1 MTRFYLYLLLLL
13 CFPSQ
18 ALTVH
23 QLISDGVVLQRNQPI
38 PVKGTTNSQYVS
50 LWLNDKKIETIS
62 TSDNQ
67 WIVTLP
73 PQPAGGPFTLTIKA
87 DEERV
92 INDVYFGDV
101 YLASGQSNM
110 ELTMARIEE
119 AYPDDVNDANFP
131 LVREFTVADT
141 YRFDAENSDYA
152 EGQWLQA
159 TPENIRQLS
168 AVAYYFARHLHL
180 SENVPIGIINAAL
193 GGSPI
198 EAWMAKSSLKPY
210 PQDIAAGEYYANPD
224 NIKTTKESERK
235 AQDDWYKNVNANDK
249 GLQGTSWF
257 SPELN
262 DGNWENIDMPGNLPG
277 FNSGFAGVW
286 WLRKH
291 VHLNDIPDEP
301 VILRLGRIVDADEAY
316 VNGVKVGN
324 TTYQYPPRRYTV
336 PKSALKKG
344 DNIIAIRVI
353 SNGGNSGFITDKPY
367 FLGTDEEHSVSLEGT
382 WQYKVSHQTS
392 NTPSTTFIRWKPM
405 GLFNAMIA
413 PAAGFPLSGVLWYQG
428 ESNASRPADYSD
440 KLTAMMELWRSRWQ
454 QPSLPF
460 FIVQLTNFMQRQSEP
475 VESSWAELREQQAKA
490 SNTPNTA
497 LIVTID
503 IGEWNDIHPVNKRE
517 VGRRLALAAK
527 NMVYQRDVSYQGPKV
542 LSVEHKDNRIVLT
555 FDSELDKAR
564 IEGDLDHNFA
574 AAGMDDAFFWVK
586 ATVNGN
592 QVYLQH
598 PSINKTV
605 KLRYAWG
612 DNPAASLY
620 NREGLPVAPFEL
632 IVSH

>member
-119 AYPDDVNDANFP
+119 AYPDDVNDANLP

-249 GLQGTSWF
+249 GLQGTS
-257 SPELN
+257 
-262 DGNWENIDMPGNLPG
+262 
-277 FNSGFAGVW
+277 
-286 WLRKH
+286 
-291 VHLNDIPDEP
+291 
-301 VILRLGRIVDADEAY
+301 
-316 VNGVKVGN
+316 
-324 TTYQYPPRRYTV
+324 
-336 PKSALKKG
+336 LKKG
-344 DNIIAIRVI
+344 
-353 SNGGNSGFITDKPY
+353 
-367 FLGTDEEHSVSLEGT
+367 
-382 WQYKVSHQTS
+382 
-392 NTPSTTFIRWKPM
+392 
-405 GLFNAMIA
+405 
-413 PAAGFPLSGVLWYQG
+413 
-428 ESNASRPADYSD
+428 
-440 KLTAMMELWRSRWQ
+440 
-454 QPSLPF
+454 
-460 FIVQLTNFMQRQSEP
+460 
-475 VESSWAELREQQAKA
+475 
-490 SNTPNTA
+490 
-497 LIVTID
+497 
-503 IGEWNDIHPVNKRE
+503 
-517 VGRRLALAAK
+517 
-527 NMVYQRDVSYQGPKV
+527 
-542 LSVEHKDNRIVLT
+542 
-555 FDSELDKAR
+555 
-564 IEGDLDHNFA
+564 
-574 AAGMDDAFFWVK
+574 
-586 ATVNGN
+586 
-592 QVYLQH
+592 
-598 PSINKTV
+598 
-605 KLRYAWG
+605 
-612 DNPAASLY
+612 
-620 NREGLPVAPFEL
+620 
-632 IVSH
+632 

>member
-13 CFPSQ
+13 CFPTQ

-38 PVKGTTNSQYVS
+38 PIKGTTSSQYVS

-73 PQPAGGPFTLTIKA
+73 PQSAGGPFTLTIKA

-119 AYPDDVNDANFP
+119 AYPDDVNDANLP
-131 LVREFTVADT
+131 LVREFTVPDT

-159 TPENIRQLS
+159 TPENIRQFS
-168 AVAYYFARHLHL
+168 AVAYYFVKHLHL

-198 EAWMAKSSLKPY
+198 EAWMAKSSLKAY

-249 GLQGTSWF
+249 GLQGTPWF
-257 SPELN
+257 SPKLN
-262 DGNWENIDMPGNLPG
+262 DGNWQNIDMPSNLPG
-277 FNSGFAGVW
+277 FNSDFAGVW

-336 PKSALKKG
+336 PKSALKQG
-344 DNIIAIRVI
+344 DNIIAVRVI

-413 PAAGFPLSGVLWYQG
+413 PATGFPLSGVLWYQG

-440 KLTAMMELWRSRWQ
+440 KLTAMMDHWRSRWQ
-454 QPSLPF
+454 RPNLPF

-490 SNTPNTA
+490 SKHPNTA

-542 LSVEHKDNRIVLT
+542 LSVKHKDNKIVVT
-555 FDSELDKAR
+555 FDTELDKDR
-564 IEGDLDHNFA
+564 IEDGLDHNFA

-612 DNPAASLY
+612 NNPAASLY
-620 NREGLPVAPFEL
+620 NREGLPAAPFEL
-632 IVSH
+632 TVSP